1 MLYIK
6 EEMHLE
12 MEKQYMES
20 KVFCMIGGKISGRIN
35 GK

>member
-12 MEKQYMES
+12 MEKQYVES
-20 KVFCMIGGKISGRIN
+20 KSILHDRRKD
-35 GK
+35 